1 MAESVCELE
10 PLHSSQKSFGW
21 KAIVVEERDASQL
34 FSYGVLVATA
44 TKKLGG
50 GDLVL
55 TDEADYSTTT
65 RRHVKEFVAQ
75 KLGKSIS
82 TEELRAIIGGA
93 SVADVGAAVWQN

>member
-50 GDLVL
+50 
-55 TDEADYSTTT
+55 A
-65 RRHVKEFVAQ
+65 
-75 KLGKSIS
+75 IS
-82 TEELRAIIGGA
+82 
-93 SVADVGAAVWQN
+93 S

>member
-50 GDLVL
+50 GSRPD
-55 TDEADYSTTT
+55 
-65 RRHVKEFVAQ
+65 RRGGLQPHDAQ
-75 KLGKSIS
+75 A
-82 TEELRAIIGGA
+82 R
-93 SVADVGAAVWQN
+93 